1 MSCRSYQPW
10 LFKSL
15 PFRNPYHN
23 HDLSLSLFIKDRP
36 QSTSSEA
43 RPLHLEVEDHRT
55 THSTS
60 LTFSSTLLS
69 GIRITFRCDHSQQ
82 WCFDFV
88 IMWHCFQNL
97 IPMPPTGQPRGGQE
111 LHYGSRREGSW
122 KCPPPAWRWW
132 RRSTWRRDQS
142 PALGFPLG
150 SQWTGL
156 KWHLRACFHSG
167 KHINSAVFQKSNHSI
182 QIQTNSKVE
191 ARIKVILHRSLQ
203 TMSTSATQQVR
214 FFWLLIYL
222 YLNPISW
229 KYFWQKLSVAKKILY
244 RQSFSK
250 IPIA

>member
-1 MSCRSYQPW
+1 MIKYR
-10 LFKSL
+10 
-15 PFRNPYHN
+15 N
-23 HDLSLSLFIKDRP
+23 HDLSLSLFIKDLP

-43 RPLHLEVEDHRT
+43 RPLHLEVKEQRT

-156 KWHLRACFHSG
+156 KWHLGACFHSG
-167 KHINSAVFQKSNHSI
+167 KYINSKVFQKSNHLVYI
-182 QIQTNSKVE
+182 NTNKF
-191 ARIKVILHRSLQ
+191 K
-203 TMSTSATQQVR
+203 
-214 FFWLLIYL
+214 
-222 YLNPISW
+222 SW
-229 KYFWQKLSVAKKILY
+229 NEN
-244 RQSFSK
+244 
-250 IPIA
+250 